1 MAKAKVTVSQKG
13 AIREAL
19 QTLGVDKPATEVIAW
34 VDQKYKLGL
43 GKKTHGAQLVSVV
56 KSELR
61 GAGSKRVVRKAR
73 PARIQVAGGLERAIE
88 FVKEVGGLD
97 AAKAEL
103 AKLEDLRRAL

>member
-1 MAKAKVTVSQKG
+1 MKAKVSQKG

-19 QTLGVDKPATEVIAW
+19 QTLGAAKPAADVLAW

-56 KSELR
+56 RSELR
-61 GAGSKRVVRKAR
+61 GGGTKRTVRKAK
-73 PARIQVAGGLERAIE
+73 PSRIQVAGGLERAIE

-97 AAKAEL
+97 AAKEQI
-103 AKLEDLRRAL
+103 AKLEDIRRSL